1 MLICRIAYDA
11 KDRDAERKA
20 NYEAHVAYLRS
31 DAARHIVQSGP
42 LFSSDG
48 SNTKIGALIVFD
60 VDDAAQ
66 AQAFSASDPFILA
79 GVYERV
85 ELLQWNR
92 TIG

>member
-11 KDRDAERKA
+11 RGKDTERQA
-20 NYEAHVAYLRS
+20 NLAAHAAYLRS
-31 DAARHIVQSGP
+31 RAASCIVQSGP

-48 SNTKIGALIVFD
+48 ANTKIGALIVFD
-60 VDDAAQ
+60 VQDIAQ
-66 AQAFSASDPFILA
+66 VNAFSANDPFILA
-79 GVYERV
+79 DVYDRV